1 MRHLA
6 TTAGIVWLIG
16 LPVSAQ
22 DAALVRSG
30 RDLYAAKECD
40 RCHMVAG
47 KGYKDGKLDGI
58 ASKMSADDMRKWLTS
73 PREMEA
79 GLDAKPKVRM
89 SSRKSM
95 TLSDAEVSALVA
107 YLRTLR

>member
-6 TTAGIVWLIG
+6 MTAGLFWLIG
-16 LPVSAQ
+16 VPMSAQ
-22 DAALVRSG
+22 DAALAQNG
-30 RDLYAAKECD
+30 KALYEAKECD

-47 KGYKDGKLDGI
+47 KGYKDGKLDGV
-58 ASKMSADDMRKWLTS
+58 ASKMSADDMRKWLTA

-79 GLDAKPKVRM
+79 GLETKPKVRM
-89 SSRKSM
+89 SSRKGM

>member
-6 TTAGIVWLIG
+6 TAAGLVWLIG
-16 LPVSAQ
+16 LPASAQ
-22 DAALVRSG
+22 EAALVRNG

-58 ASKMSADDMRKWLTS
+58 ASKMRADQMRKWLMS

-79 GLDAKPKVRM
+79 GLDEKPKVRM
-89 SSRKSM
+89 SSRKGM
-95 TLSDAEVSALVA
+95 TLNDAEVTALVA